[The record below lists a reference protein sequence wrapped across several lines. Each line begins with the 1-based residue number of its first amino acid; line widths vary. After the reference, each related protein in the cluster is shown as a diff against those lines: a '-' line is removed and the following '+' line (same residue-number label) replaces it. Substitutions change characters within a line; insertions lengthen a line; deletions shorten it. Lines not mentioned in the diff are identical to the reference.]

1 MTLVAVACWLLI
13 VLLPGVAI
21 LRLLRTPVSLA
32 QSVALAAPIGLAV
45 IDLAGLAASRF
56 GAGVIS
62 TCLTTIGVVLAG
74 WLAVEAVRW
83 RRGAVAAAD
92 DPNRRDEVVESAA
105 LTASSSATWPDHSL
119 ECARLLLVCAVGAGV
134 VLWSLLHSQ
143 LSVPAGWD
151 AMHHGYFVR
160 QIVEYDTLK
169 QSIVQSSDA
178 ATADSTSSFYPLAMD
193 LVAAM
198 LHVLFGFKIS
208 TLVLAMTTAFAGVV
222 LPLGSYVLC
231 RCLAP
236 GLPLAAGFAAV
247 ASVLPALLFTIE
259 YTGRVTAIVGVA
271 LVPCTVA
278 MMLVIG
284 RRRGWRLGALGV
296 LCVVALIEVH
306 TSELPI
312 VAGMLVAIALVGTSR
327 SRDRLVWP
335 MRLGYFA
342 AVAAVAVGVLLVA
355 DPGMRYMSSQRS
367 GWFGAAHPAPFSLS
381 AGINALK
388 DFVALP
394 SPYPPATNLPS
405 QIWGVLASLGCLC
418 TLLPRWRP
426 LMGMAVAYLGF
437 GAFYVAW
444 RAGGLQPV
452 AFLGDPW
459 YRSSQRMLWELLVL
473 GAVPVG
479 VALATAAVAL
489 RTALSRLAPA
499 AERQLPRPR
508 LALAMMLIS
517 VALVTAAT
525 AAFTAPPAPTVSRW
539 LRTYVSPVGGGSR
552 AAFSYLAAHVGKDGR
567 VFDDMENHGDLWLY
581 ADYNVPTLFGNPP
594 LIGQAPTSWKQRLY
608 LRAELGHIASDGC
621 IAHLL
626 ATYNVEY
633 LYYSK
638 DAMFAGR
645 PRISLHTLQDR
656 RYFRKVFSDGPATIY
671 RIEAP
676 PLRPCLAAIDTKY
689 SWNNPATAN

>member
-32 QSVALAAPIGLAV
+32 QSVALAAPIGLGA
-45 IDLAGLAASRF
+45 IDLVGLAASRL

-62 TCLTTIGVVLAG
+62 TCLTAIGMVLAG

-83 RRGAVAAAD
+83 RRGAVAAGD
-92 DPNRRDEVVESAA
+92 DRNRRDEVVVVESAA
-105 LTASSSATWPDHSL
+105 PTASSPATWRDPSL
-119 ECARLLLVCAVGAGV
+119 ACARLLLVCAVGAGV

-160 QIVEYDTLK
+160 QIVDYDTLK

-178 ATADSTSSFYPLAMD
+178 TTADSTASFYPLSMD
-193 LVAAM
+193 LVAAL
-198 LHVLFGFKIS
+198 LHVVSGLEIS

-231 RCLAP
+231 RRLAP
-236 GLPLAAGFAAV
+236 SLPMVAGFAAV
-247 ASVLPALLFTIE
+247 ASVLPARLFTVE
-259 YTGRVTAIVGVA
+259 YTGRVTAVVGVA

-278 MMLVIG
+278 MLLVIG
-284 RRRGWRLGALGV
+284 RRRAWRLGALGV
-296 LCVVALIEVH
+296 LCVIALIEVH

-312 VAGMLVAIALVGTSR
+312 VAGVLMAIALVGAFR
-327 SRDRLVWP
+327 PRERKAWFLRLA
-335 MRLGYFA
+335 YFA
-342 AVAAVAVGVLLVA
+342 GVAAVAVGVLLVA
-355 DPGMRYMSSQRS
+355 DPGMRDMLSQRS
-367 GWFGAAHPAPFSLS
+367 GWFGAVRESPLPLS
-381 AGINALK
+381 AAIKG
-388 DFVALP
+388 FVALP

-405 QIWGVLASLGCLC
+405 QIWGALASLGCLC
-418 TLLPRWRP
+418 TLLPRWRA
-426 LMGMAVAYLGF
+426 LLGVAVAYLGF

-444 RAGGLQPV
+444 LAGGLQPV

-459 YRSSQRMLWELLVL
+459 YRSSERMLWELLVL

-479 VALATAAVAL
+479 ITLATAAVAL
-489 RTALSRLAPA
+489 RTALCRLARP
-499 AERQLPRPR
+499 AERRLPRPR
-508 LALAMMLIS
+508 LAVAMMLIS
-517 VALVTAAT
+517 VTLVTAAT
-525 AAFTAPPAPTVSRW
+525 AAFTAPPARSVSRW
-539 LRTYVSPVGGGSR
+539 LRTYVSPVGPGSR
-552 AAFSYLAAHVGKDGR
+552 AAFSYLAQHVGKGGR

-594 LIGQAPTSWKQRLY
+594 LIGLAPTSWNQRLY

-621 IAHLL
+621 VAHLL
-626 ATYNVEY
+626 ATYDVQY
-633 LYYSK
+633 LYYSE
-638 DAMFAGR
+638 DAMFAGHR
-645 PRISLHTLQDR
+645 RISPHTLQDR

-689 SWNNPATAN
+689 SWNSPATAN